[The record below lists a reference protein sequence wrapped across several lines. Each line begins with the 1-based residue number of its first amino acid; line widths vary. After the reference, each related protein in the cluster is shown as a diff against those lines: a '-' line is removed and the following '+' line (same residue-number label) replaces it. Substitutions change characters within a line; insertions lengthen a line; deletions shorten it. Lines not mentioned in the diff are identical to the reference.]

1 MKRIILLFVS
11 IILTSMSSFAYD
23 GVFNGVMIIGSDDKD
38 FDIKT
43 TDGISGTLNYNIEL
57 YTDGIN
63 KQYCLRVA
71 FDESKRFMM
80 IPTYGT
86 ILLKTKKDE
95 VIELKALYSYDETE
109 GDKLGYSYFPISEEQ
124 LAKITKD
131 VVVKFR
137 IQMIAENDHHKTFG
151 DKEWKID
158 QFSFFVEK
166 MVAEVDKQWEKKKK
180 SFTAAT
186 QNDIRAGF

>member
-124 LAKITKD
+124 LAKIT
-131 VVVKFR
+131 
-137 IQMIAENDHHKTFG
+137 FG